1 MMLREN
7 ATQHTY
13 PAVDQLA
20 LPDKRFSM
28 RITTSRLY
36 SSAADLHSMLDM
48 LVTVRPAER
57 TADFHTHRESVLQ

>member
-1 MMLREN
+1 
-7 ATQHTY
+7 
-13 PAVDQLA
+13 
-20 LPDKRFSM
+20 M

-57 TADFHTHRESVLQ
+57 TADFPTHRESVLQ